1 MSGGI
6 IQLAARGV
14 EDLYLIE
21 DPQITFFKTVYRRHT
36 NFAIET
42 IPQYFSHKPDF
53 EKKTSCTIHPDG
65 DLISDMHLSITLP
78 EVQQFT
84 NSTGIDN
91 ITKFSWS
98 RNIAFVLIDHIEI
111 EINGQVINRNYGEWM
126 YIWFE
131 LTQRKDTGNKKMY
144 GMVSDLYEPTN
155 GKQSYTLY
163 VPLQFWFCK
172 NTGMALPMISL
183 QYSDVKVN
191 LQMANLKKCYNVTPT
206 HYITLDTDIVT
217 FSDDEYIEQTVDDVT
232 ASGKFVY
239 YDVITKRLY
248 YTLISSNNFTSV
260 TISDISTM
268 SNTEINTEI
277 YSSTNEQ
284 YYING
289 LTSKSF
295 CTPYANVSPRT
306 HSYLKTAIKQ
316 LKINDCHLIIDFI
329 YLDEEERAKFAEEK
343 HEYILNQ
350 VSYNGQE
357 IITNTNRTINI
368 GMNHPTK
375 LLVWILQYSYLY
387 KNNDFFN
394 YTDDYKY
401 DTETNLPTGNS
412 LITDET
418 LLLCGRE
425 RMSMRNYNY
434 FDWVQNYEHFN
445 YYQVEGI
452 NTYSF
457 SLYPLM
463 TQTTGTCDMSQL
475 TSSSIQLSVNHLI
488 QTSNPAYFRSYYMA
502 TNVLRVSNG
511 LSGLVF

>member
-14 EDLYLIE
+14 EDLYLTE
-21 DPQITFFKTVYRRHT
+21 DPQITFFKTIYRRHT

-84 NSTGIDN
+84 NNSGIDN
-91 ITKFSWS
+91 ITQFSWS
-98 RNIAFVLIDHIEI
+98 KNIAFVLIDNIEI

-131 LTQRKDTGNKKMY
+131 LTQKKDDGNKKMY
-144 GMVSDLYEPTN
+144 GMVPELHEPSN
-155 GKQSYTLY
+155 GKKSYTIY

-172 NTGMALPMISL
+172 NTGMALPMVSL

-191 LQMANLKKCYNVTPT
+191 LQMADLKKCYNITPT
-206 HYITLDTDIVT
+206 HYMTLDTDIVT
-217 FSDDEYIEQTVDDVT
+217 FTKNEYIEQTVNNVT
-232 ASGKFVY
+232 ASGKFIHH
-239 YDVITKRLY
+239 DIINKRLY
-248 YTLISSNNFTSV
+248 YTLISSNNF
-260 TISDISTM
+260 ISTEILNISTL
-268 SNTEINTEI
+268 SNLEINTEL
-277 YSSTNEQ
+277 YSQNNEQ
-284 YYING
+284 YYIYG
-289 LTSKSF
+289 LSSKSF
-295 CTPYANVSPRT
+295 CMPYANVKPKV
-306 HSYLKTAIKQ
+306 HSYLKTPIKR
-316 LKINDCHLIIDFI
+316 LKINNCHLLIDYI
-329 YLDEEERAKFAEEK
+329 YLDEEERSKFAKAK
-343 HEYILNQ
+343 HEYILDQ

-368 GMNHPTK
+368 AMSHPTK
-375 LLVWILQYSYLY
+375 LLVWVVQYEYLY

-394 YTDDYKY
+394 YTDSYKY
-401 DTETNLPTGNS
+401 DAQNELPIGNS
-412 LITDET
+412 LVNDET
-418 LLLCGRE
+418 ILLCGRQ
-425 RMSMRNYNY
+425 RISLRNYNY

-445 YYQVEGI
+445 YYRYEGI

-457 SLYPLM
+457 SLYPLLS
-463 TQTTGTCDMSQL
+463 QTSGTCNMSQL
-475 TSSSIQLSVNHLI
+475 SSSSLQLNVNHKI
-488 QTSNPAYFRSYYMA
+488 QTSNPAYCRSYYVS
-502 TNVLRVSNG
+502 TKVLRISNG